1 MLHLIPAPL
10 HRQLYRFADWGR
22 RHWWRVR
29 KPVRRSAHV
38 IAFDAAGRVLLVKHS
53 YGPPIWTLPGGG
65 MGRGEDPAAAAA
77 REFREELGCELT
89 GMVALAPSEQQ
100 VSGSRD
106 LQHGFAARLAGV
118 PVADRREIVAAE
130 LFDPDALP
138 ADRGR
143 SLERWVRQAQD
154 ALAARSPRPNFD

>member
-10 HRQLYRFADWGR
+10 HRRLYRFADWAR
-22 RHWWRVR
+22 RRWWRVR
-29 KPVRRSAHV
+29 KPIRRSAHV
-38 IAFDAAGRVLLVKHS
+38 IAFDHAGRVLLVRHS
-53 YGPPIWTLPGGG
+53 YGRPVWTIPGGS
-65 MGRGEDPAAAAA
+65 MGRREDAASAAA
-77 REFREELGCELT
+77 REFREELGCELA
-89 GMVALAPSEQQ
+89 GMVALPPSEHE

-130 LFDPDALP
+130 LFDPGALP

-143 SLERWVRQAQD
+143 HVERWVGQAWE
-154 ALAARSPRPNFD
+154 ALEAARSQER